1 MVLWTQKAKKKTLP
15 ATQGQ
20 QGGQKPNESGGGRI
34 IDVFEGLPSRKSR
47 PSMGGAIQPR
57 PPEGTDA

>member
-1 MVLWTQKAKKKTLP
+1 
-15 ATQGQ
+15 
-20 QGGQKPNESGGGRI
+20 
-34 IDVFEGLPSRKSR
+34 LPSRKSR